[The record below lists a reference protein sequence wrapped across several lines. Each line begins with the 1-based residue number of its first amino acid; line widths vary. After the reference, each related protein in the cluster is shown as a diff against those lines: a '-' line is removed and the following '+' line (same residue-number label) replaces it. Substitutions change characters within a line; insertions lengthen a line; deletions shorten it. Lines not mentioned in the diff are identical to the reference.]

1 MNRRNNF
8 RRANENRNK
17 KEVNISKYKTTE
29 KAKINIENNEK
40 NKKIFKSKSIKKDN
54 NCINNKKK
62 EEKKIEVD
70 EKELKKILKDINE
83 DYNNDIEMLNN
94 QENQIK
100 FLLNLIDV
108 NN

>member
-1 MNRRNNF
+1 M
-8 RRANENRNK
+8 
-17 KEVNISKYKTTE
+17 
-29 KAKINIENNEK
+29 
-40 NKKIFKSKSIKKDN
+40 
-54 NCINNKKK
+54 
-62 EEKKIEVD
+62 
-70 EKELKKILKDINE
+70 KKILKDINE